1 MAIIAIRLEDSED
14 GHVLMSVATDAPIV
28 SGHAGPLTPAQ
39 VAALDFMQAVVEKH
53 PVQPNTGLAQLLAG
67 VNG

>member
-1 MAIIAIRLEDSED
+1 MAKIAIRLEDSED
-14 GHVLMSVATDAPIV
+14 GQVLMSVSTDTPIV
-28 SGHAGPLTPAQ
+28 SDNAGPLTPAQ

-53 PVQPNTGLAQLLAG
+53 PIQRNMGLAQLLAG